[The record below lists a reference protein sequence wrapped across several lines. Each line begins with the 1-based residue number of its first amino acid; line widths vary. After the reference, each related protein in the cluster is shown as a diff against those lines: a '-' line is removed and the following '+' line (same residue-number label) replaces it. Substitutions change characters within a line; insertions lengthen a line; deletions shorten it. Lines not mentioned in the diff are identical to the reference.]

1 MHIFEQQKSKN
12 LCYMKK
18 LNIDKID
25 LTWEYIKMR
34 QPIRVVSALR
44 VIGPQFLLFFFTLL
58 FPSVEIIY
66 INI

>member
-1 MHIFEQQKSKN
+1 
-12 LCYMKK
+12 MKK

-25 LTWEYIKMR
+25 LTWEYIKMM

-44 VIGPQFLLFFFTLL
+44 VTGPHFRMFFFISLL